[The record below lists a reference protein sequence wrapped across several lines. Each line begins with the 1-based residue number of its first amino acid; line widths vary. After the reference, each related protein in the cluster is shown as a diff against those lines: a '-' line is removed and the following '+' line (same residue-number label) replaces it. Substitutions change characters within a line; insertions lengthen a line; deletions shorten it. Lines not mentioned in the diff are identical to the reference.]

1 MSESP
6 TDGIPEGAAAIDPLL
21 RLGDERFRVLCEQ
34 APIGMFLT
42 DAEGRTVYHNPR
54 WLSLA
59 GMTAEQARG
68 EGWVRAIHPEDRDAL
83 LADWKRVTAAGGDWK
98 REHRILTPQG
108 EVRWVEALAGPLRG
122 AGGELL
128 GYVGTVKNIT
138 DRKEGEE
145 ERRRLERKLQEAQK
159 LESLGVLA
167 GGVAHDFNNLLTGVI
182 GYVSLALQQPPDDA
196 TLRVYLERAV
206 ESAQRAAELCRQMLA
221 YSGRGRFVVGLVDL
235 SRAVRDLGALLQTS
249 VSRKAVLSL
258 ELADDLP
265 PVLADASQIRQLLL
279 NLALNAS
286 EALDGREGAVTV
298 RTGRAYCDRD
308 YLRHTTIDDDFPEG
322 EYLFM
327 EVADTGCGMDEEMR
341 RRVFE
346 PFFTTKFTGRGLGLA
361 AVLGIVRGHHGA
373 IHLTSEPGLG
383 TTVRVLFPPADEA
396 KAEKGAAPA
405 PTEAAAA
412 TGGGVLFVDD
422 EPALRDLAERALR
435 LAGFRVFTAADGREA
450 LEVFRDRAADVRVV
464 VLDLTMPHL
473 NGEEV
478 LRELRRLHPG
488 VRVILSS
495 GFSEK
500 QATQRISADLL
511 TGFLQKP
518 YRPQELVEKVRGAAL

>member
-1 MSESP
+1 MSESLTEGTP
-6 TDGIPEGAAAIDPLL
+6 DGAAEIDPL
-21 RLGDERFRVLCEQ
+21 RQLGDERFRVLCEQ
-34 APIGMFLT
+34 APVGIFLT
-42 DAEGRTVYHNPR
+42 DAEGRAVYQNPR
-54 WLSLA
+54 WLALA
-59 GMTAEQARG
+59 GLTAEQALG

-83 LADWKRVTAAGGDWK
+83 LADWKRVVATGGDWK
-98 REHRILTPQG
+98 REHRFLTPQG
-108 EVRWVEALAGPLRG
+108 EVRWVAALAGPLRG

-128 GYVGTVKNIT
+128 GYMGTVKDIT
-138 DRKEGEE
+138 ERKEGEE

-182 GYVSLALQQPPDDA
+182 GYVSLALQQAPEDA
-196 TLRVYLERAV
+196 ALRVFLDRAV

-221 YSGRGRFVVGLVDL
+221 YSGRGRFVVGLLDL

-258 ELADDLP
+258 ELADELP
-265 PVLADASQIRQLLL
+265 SVLADASQIRQVLL
-279 NLALNAS
+279 NLVHNAS
-286 EALDGREGAVTV
+286 ESLDGREGAVTV
-298 RTGRAYCDRD
+298 RTGRAWCDPD
-308 YLRHTTIDDDFPEG
+308 YLRHTIIDDDLPEG
-322 EYLFM
+322 EYLFV
-327 EVADTGCGMDEEMR
+327 EVADTGCGMDDEMR

-383 TTVRVLFPPADEA
+383 TTVRVLLPPAAEA
-396 KAEKGAAPA
+396 GAGAAPA
-405 PTEAAAA
+405 PAPAAAAA

-435 LAGFRVFTAADGREA
+435 LAGFRVLTAADGREA
-450 LEVFRDRAADVRVV
+450 LEVFRDRSADVRVV
-464 VLDLTMPHL
+464 VLDLTMPRL

-500 QATQRISADLL
+500 QATQHLSAGDL

-518 YRPQELVEKVRGAAL
+518 YRPQELVEKVRQAVL

>member
-1 MSESP
+1 M
-6 TDGIPEGAAAIDPLL
+6 
-21 RLGDERFRVLCEQ
+21 
-34 APIGMFLT
+34 
-42 DAEGRTVYHNPR
+42 
-54 WLSLA
+54 
-59 GMTAEQARG
+59 
-68 EGWVRAIHPEDRDAL
+68 
-83 LADWKRVTAAGGDWK
+83 
-98 REHRILTPQG
+98 
-108 EVRWVEALAGPLRG
+108 
-122 AGGELL
+122 
-128 GYVGTVKNIT
+128 
-138 DRKEGEE
+138 
-145 ERRRLERKLQEAQK
+145 
-159 LESLGVLA
+159 
-167 GGVAHDFNNLLTGVI
+167 
-182 GYVSLALQQPPDDA
+182 
-196 TLRVYLERAV
+196 
-206 ESAQRAAELCRQMLA
+206 
-221 YSGRGRFVVGLVDL
+221 
-235 SRAVRDLGALLQTS
+235 
-249 VSRKAVLSL
+249 
-258 ELADDLP
+258 
-265 PVLADASQIRQLLL
+265 
-279 NLALNAS
+279 
-286 EALDGREGAVTV
+286 

-341 RRVFE
+341 RRIFE

-500 QATQRISADLL
+500 QATHSA
-511 TGFLQKP
+511 F
-518 YRPQELVEKVRGAAL
+518 RPTS